1 MVASATTI
9 SRVNGGARPADGSSF
24 GNAQIT
30 GRQLT
35 FYTVYS
41 AGMYTYGNGT
51 NINYLAAGSDYEKL
65 VLAIEQVGS
74 IELLGAPQ
82 SGNLFHVA
90 LSGAAPAA
98 NAIPTAY
105 YTTTTRSPGSLEA
118 YANTYINGS
127 GVSGA
132 TVQLGVGTSA
142 TANHVLF

>member
-1 MVASATTI
+1 MATIT
-9 SRVNGGARPADGSSF
+9 RTNGGARPADGTSF

-35 FYTVYS
+35 HYTVTS
-41 AGMYTYGNGT
+41 AGLTTFGNGV

-74 IELLGAPQ
+74 IELLGIPL

-90 LSGAAPAA
+90 ISGAAPSPATGA
-98 NAIPTAY
+98 TSLQAY
-105 YTTTTRSPGSLEA
+105 C
-118 YANTYINGS
+118 NTYVNGS

-132 TVQLGVGTSA
+132 TVAAFTY
-142 TANHVLF
+142 

>member
-1 MVASATTI
+1 MATIT
-9 SRVNGGARPADGSSF
+9 RTNGGARPADGSSF

-35 FYTVYS
+35 HYTVTS
-41 AGMYTYGNGT
+41 AGLTTYGNAV
-51 NINYLAAGSDYEKL
+51 NMNYLAAGSDYEKL

-98 NAIPTAY
+98 NAIIPTY
-105 YTTTTRSPGSLEA
+105 YTTRSAGSLEA
-118 YANTYINGS
+118 YANTQINGS

-142 TANHVLF
+142 TSNQVLF

>member
-1 MVASATTI
+1 MATI
-9 SRVNGGARPADGSSF
+9 SRTNGGARPADGSSF

-35 FYTVYS
+35 HYTVTS
-41 AGMYTYGNGT
+41 AGLTTFGNGV

-74 IELLGAPQ
+74 IELLGIPL

-90 LSGAAPAA
+90 ISGSAPSPSTGA
-98 NAIPTAY
+98 TSLQAY
-105 YTTTTRSPGSLEA
+105 C
-118 YANTYINGS
+118 NTYVNGS

-132 TVQLGVGTSA
+132 TVAAFTY
-142 TANHVLF
+142 

>member
-35 FYTVYS
+35 HYTITS
-41 AGMYTYGNGT
+41 AGMFTFGNGT

-65 VLAIEQVGS
+65 VAAVAQVGS

-90 LSGAAPAA
+90 ISGAAPAA
-98 NAIPTAY
+98 
-105 YTTTTRSPGSLEA
+105 TTGSYSLQG
-118 YANTYINGS
+118 YCNTSINGS

-132 TVQLGVGTSA
+132 TVAAGVSGVTY
-142 TANHVLF
+142 